1 MKTLSPSDLKVPE
14 LQRLLQNV
22 IAPRPICFA
31 STVSKDG
38 IPNLAPF
45 SFFNLF
51 SSNPPVLVFSPAL
64 SGRTGQ
70 AKDTLLNLQE
80 VPEVV
85 VNVVTYPMVHAV
97 SLASSPYP
105 REVNEFI
112 KSGFTPE
119 PSVTIKPFR
128 VKESPVQLECKVT
141 QIIPLGKEGGAGNL
155 VIAEVILIH
164 LKEEIFGPDNK
175 IDPARLELV
184 ARLGDNWYL
193 KVTKEGLFEIEKPLT
208 TQGIG
213 IDQLPEK
220 IKKCGYFTHNQLA
233 YLASVEKIPDKVN
246 KNTSEIK
253 DESVILKNASRL
265 LEEGKLQDAWQEILK
280 LNI

>member
-14 LQRLLQNV
+14 LQRLLQSV

-164 LKEEIFGPDNK
+164 LKEEIFSPDNK

-208 TQGIG
+208 TRGIG

-280 LNI
+280 LNT

>member
-1 MKTLSPSDLKVPE
+1 
-14 LQRLLQNV
+14 
-22 IAPRPICFA
+22 
-31 STVSKDG
+31 
-38 IPNLAPF
+38 
-45 SFFNLF
+45 
-51 SSNPPVLVFSPAL
+51 
-64 SGRTGQ
+64 
-70 AKDTLLNLQE
+70 
-80 VPEVV
+80 
-85 VNVVTYPMVHAV
+85 MVHAV

-164 LKEEIFGPDNK
+164 LKEEIFGTDNK

-280 LNI
+280 LNT